1 MDVLLPFI
9 ILLTLGLALLGALAA
24 RTYNQT
30 AHGAITRYFQD
41 AEYILQHQRPPPRW
55 RTRFLRPRKCRSL
68 RILLPRRAI
77 LRIAGRR
84 SSDQQRLAAL
94 IAYFE
99 RSSFVEDEETRAE
112 LLRQLRA
119 AGARW
124 QDETTSPA
132 ARPLTEAE

>member
-41 AEYILQHQRPPPRW
+41 AEYILQHQRPPTRW
-55 RTRFLRPRKCRSL
+55 RTRFLRPRSAGTRFL
-68 RILLPRRAI
+68 RPRKAI
-77 LRIAGRR
+77 LRIAGRRFGKR

-119 AGARW
+119 AGASW
-124 QDETTSPA
+124 QA
-132 ARPLTEAE
+132 EAD

>member
-41 AEYILQHQRPPPRW
+41 AEYILQHQRPPTRW
-55 RTRFLRPRKCRSL
+55 RTRFLRPRSAGTRFL
-68 RILLPRRAI
+68 RPRRAI

-99 RSSFVEDEETRAE
+99 HSSFVEDEETRAE

-119 AGARW
+119 AGASW
-124 QDETTSPA
+124 QA
-132 ARPLTEAE
+132 EAD

>member
-55 RTRFLRPRKCRSL
+55 HTRFLWPRK
-68 RILLPRRAI
+68 AI
-77 LRIAGRR
+77 LRIAGRRFGKR

-119 AGARW
+119 AGANW
-124 QDETTSPA
+124 QA
-132 ARPLTEAE
+132 EAE

>member
-55 RTRFLRPRKCRSL
+55 HTRFLRPRK
-68 RILLPRRAI
+68 AI

-99 RSSFVEDEETRAE
+99 HSSFVEDEETRVE

-124 QDETTSPA
+124 QGETTSPA